1 MREGGMQAGA
11 DWTAAHVRAVEDV
24 AQGVRLVEI
33 VPADS
38 VRAYAPGAHL
48 RLVATIGET
57 TDTRS
62 YSLVGAEP
70 VAGAYRIAVK
80 RQAQSRG
87 GSAYVWSLRPGD
99 PVRIAHPA
107 NLFALAH
114 GRPGYLLVA
123 GGIGITPIVGMAEA
137 LARRGASVRLAYA
150 GRARAEMPFLD
161 HLEGLLG
168 PRLAV
173 HVSEEG
179 SRLDLA
185 AAIAGLHPE
194 GEMYLC
200 GPMRLIEAARAAW
213 AEAGRPAAAL
223 RYETFGSSGRFV
235 AQPFVVRV
243 PRLGLEVVVPETKT
257 MLDALQEAGAD
268 LLSDC
273 RRGECGLCAL
283 DVLSVEGEVDHRDVF
298 FSDEEKRS
306 NHKICAC
313 VSRAVAGVLVVDTA
327 DR

>member
-1 MREGGMQAGA
+1 
-11 DWTAAHVRAVEDV
+11 
-24 AQGVRLVEI
+24 
-33 VPADS
+33 
-38 VRAYAPGAHL
+38 
-48 RLVATIGET
+48 
-57 TDTRS
+57 
-62 YSLVGAEP
+62 
-70 VAGAYRIAVK
+70 
-80 RQAQSRG
+80 
-87 GSAYVWSLRPGD
+87 
-99 PVRIAHPA
+99 
-107 NLFALAH
+107 
-114 GRPGYLLVA
+114 
-123 GGIGITPIVGMAEA
+123 
-137 LARRGASVRLAYA
+137 
-150 GRARAEMPFLD
+150 MPFLD
-161 HLEGLLG
+161 HLAGLLG

-185 AAIAGLHPE
+185 AAIAGLHPA

-213 AEAGRPAAAL
+213 AETGRPAAAL

-298 FSDEEKRS
+298 FSEEEKRS